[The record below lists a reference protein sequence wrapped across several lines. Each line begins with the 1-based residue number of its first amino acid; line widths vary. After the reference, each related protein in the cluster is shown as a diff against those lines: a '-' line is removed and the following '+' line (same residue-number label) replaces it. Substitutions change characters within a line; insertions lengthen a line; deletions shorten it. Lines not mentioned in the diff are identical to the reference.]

1 MMVRNLSH
9 SVDSAI
15 ATICKWGVIS
25 GLVVLFVLLL
35 MSVIARATGIAVS
48 GYDEI
53 VELATFWMLML
64 GVLAFWREGSL
75 YRVDTLVEVLP
86 HKWILEIAVHLV
98 MALFAAVLV
107 VYGSKFA
114 FGTAEETAFLEINK
128 AYYYGALPL
137 CGALMLAYSLV
148 GLFKS
153 LRGESVLSPSVDL
166 EGFLPP
172 EETRPTHPVAERSN
186 DFRIIGTNG

>member
-1 MMVRNLSH
+1 MMIRTLTH
-9 SVDSAI
+9 SLDAAV
-15 ATICKWGVIS
+15 ATTCKWGVIS

-35 MSVIARATGIAVS
+35 MSVIARATGIAIS

-75 YRVDTLVEVLP
+75 YRVDTLVDILP
-86 HKWILEIAVHLV
+86 NKWILEIVVHLV

-107 VYGSKFA
+107 IYGSKFA
-114 FGTAEETAFLEINK
+114 FGTAEESAFLEINK
-128 AYYYGALPL
+128 AYFYGALPL
-137 CGALMLAYSLV
+137 CGVLMLAYSLV

-153 LRGESVLSPSVDL
+153 LRGESVLNPSVDL
-166 EGFLPP
+166 EGSLPP
-172 EETRPTHPVAERSN
+172 EDTRPTHTGAGQAS
-186 DFRIIGTNG
+186 DLKMTGTNG